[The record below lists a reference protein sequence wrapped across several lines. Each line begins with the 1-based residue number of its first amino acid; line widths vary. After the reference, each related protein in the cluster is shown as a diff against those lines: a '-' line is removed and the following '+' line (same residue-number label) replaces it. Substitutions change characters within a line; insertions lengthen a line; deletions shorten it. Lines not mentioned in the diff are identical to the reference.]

1 MLHTCLVNVSA
12 ILVLLEMVNFV
23 AWIQIQTDFQILLCL
38 VQKFIVL
45 QTTVQLFPIL
55 ARKIQMVMV
64 QVRASVNSKSHHQMA
79 IQG

>member
-1 MLHTCLVNVSA
+1 MLHMCLVNVSA

-23 AWIQIQTDFQILLCL
+23 GWIQIQTDFQILLCL
-38 VQKFIVL
+38 VQKYIVL

>member
-1 MLHTCLVNVSA
+1 MLHMCLVNVSA

-23 AWIQIQTDFQILLCL
+23 AWIRIQTDFQILLCL
-38 VQKFIVL
+38 VQKYIVL

>member
-64 QVRASVNSKSHHQMA
+64 QVRASFNSKSHHQMA
-79 IQG
+79 ILG

>member
-12 ILVLLEMVNFV
+12 ILVLLEMVNIV
-23 AWIQIQTDFQILLCL
+23 DWIQIQTDFQILLCL

-64 QVRASVNSKSHHQMA
+64 QVRASINSKSHHQMA
-79 IQG
+79 ILG

>member
-23 AWIQIQTDFQILLCL
+23 GWIQIQTDFQILLCL
-38 VQKFIVL
+38 VQKYIVL

>member
-64 QVRASVNSKSHHQMA
+64 QVRASFNSKSHHQMA

>member
-23 AWIQIQTDFQILLCL
+23 GWIQTQMDFQILLCL
-38 VQKFIVL
+38 VQKYIVL
-45 QTTVQLFPIL
+45 QTTVQLFLIL
-55 ARKIQMVMV
+55 AKKIQMVMV
-64 QVRASVNSKSHHQMA
+64 QVRASFNSKSHHQVT